1 MMTSVWRE
9 TRGLIYLAYLTFR
22 RQAFARK
29 SAIAVILASML
40 VLGVYAWSIRRVP
53 EILKDQEKA
62 KAAQVDEDDGG
73 ETNQERRDRRNRG
86 KPKVKRTPQEE
97 ILLEFADD
105 IVMGIFATFLAPLL
119 TLIYATSAFG
129 DEREDRTLVYL
140 LTRPLA
146 RWRIYLAKAIGV
158 APLVLIIVLG
168 AYIGICL
175 VGGEPGRGLLFR
187 FLPGLAIG
195 TLAYTA
201 LFLFFGAVAPRP
213 LIMSVVYTFLV
224 ETLVGN
230 MPGTLKRMALSY
242 HTRCLLY
249 DAGKD
254 IGVVPYNSRHFL
266 PISTESATIVLVSV
280 TAFFLLW
287 GAIAFQRREYRDLA

>member
-1 MMTSVWRE
+1 MANLIAEV
-9 TRGLIYLAYLTFR
+9 RGLAYLAFLTFW
-22 RQAFARK
+22 RQALARK

-40 VLGVYAWSIRRVP
+40 VLGVYTWSIRRVP
-53 EILKDQEKA
+53 EILEDQAKA
-62 KAAQVDEDDGG
+62 KAAQTDLDEAG
-73 ETNQERRDRRNRG
+73 ENMEERRERRERG
-86 KPKVKRTPQEE
+86 RPKVKRTPKEE
-97 ILLEFADD
+97 ILLEFSLE
-105 IVMGIFATFLAPLL
+105 IVMGIFVTFLAPLL

-146 RWRIYLAKAIGV
+146 RWRIYLAKALGIM
-158 APLVLIIVLG
+158 PLVLLVVLG

-175 VGGEPGRGLLFR
+175 VGGEPGRGVLYR
-187 FLPGLAIG
+187 FLPGLTLG
-195 TLAYTA
+195 TIAYTA

-242 HTRCLLY
+242 HTRCLLF

-254 IGVVPYNSRHFL
+254 IGVVPYNPRHFL
-266 PISTESATIVLVSV
+266 PISTSAATWVLLAV

>member
-1 MMTSVWRE
+1 MVQE
-9 TRGLIYLAYLTFR
+9 IRGLTYLAYLTFR
-22 RQAFARK
+22 RQALSRK
-29 SAIAVILASML
+29 SVIAIVLASML

-62 KAAQVDEDDGG
+62 KAAQVDPDEAS
-73 ETNQERRDRRNRG
+73 ETTEERRDRRDRG
-86 KPKVKRTPQEE
+86 KPKIKRTAQQE

-105 IVMGIFATFLAPLL
+105 IVMGIFATFLVPLL

-146 RWRIYLAKAIGV
+146 RWRIYLSKAIGIT
-158 APLVLIIVLG
+158 PLVLLIVLG
-168 AYIGICL
+168 AYIGICFA
-175 VGGEPGRGLLFR
+175 GGQPGRDLMFR
-187 FLPGLAIG
+187 FLPGLALG
-195 TLAYTA
+195 TVAYSS

-213 LIMSVVYTFLV
+213 LIMSVVYTFLI

-254 IGVVPYNSRHFL
+254 VGVMPYNPRHFV
-266 PISTESATIVLVSV
+266 PISTETATIILFVVS
-280 TAFFLLW
+280 ALFLLW
-287 GAIAFQRREYRDLA
+287 GAIAFQRKEYRDLA